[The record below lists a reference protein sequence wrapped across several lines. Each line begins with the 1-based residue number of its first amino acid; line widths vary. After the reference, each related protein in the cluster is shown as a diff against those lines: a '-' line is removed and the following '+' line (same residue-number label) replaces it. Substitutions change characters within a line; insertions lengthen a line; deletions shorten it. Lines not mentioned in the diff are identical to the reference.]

1 MTEKRHQRMID
12 DYHRE
17 LYAQN
22 QIDNVKK
29 YELEEEFED
38 YINDEDKTIH

>member
-1 MTEKRHQRMID
+1 MID

-17 LYAQN
+17 LYAQS